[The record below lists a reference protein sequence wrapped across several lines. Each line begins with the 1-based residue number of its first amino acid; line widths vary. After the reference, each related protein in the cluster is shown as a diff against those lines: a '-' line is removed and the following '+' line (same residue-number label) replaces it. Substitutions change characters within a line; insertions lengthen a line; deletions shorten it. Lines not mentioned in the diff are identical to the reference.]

1 VKSNE
6 VWDQIITTALN
17 EGMQISGGAVP
28 GAKLRQLINLIAAKH
43 GEQYPPPGEE
53 DKKFTE
59 FLNQFSSLL
68 IVLKRTGQDIL
79 IAPADKPQ
87 LLDLSQDA
95 STELREDIFEAF
107 TRISSHQK
115 PWYERGA
122 DRIIWAATE
131 ETLNSDKFAT
141 IPSASLEQELGDRK
155 AFASSPGIDP
165 EVKDNLLP
173 TLQEHSALW
182 AFSKAIKKYGLSR
195 RWHLFRFQEIVKRI
209 RHWCESQHVD
219 WHAEW
224 LRTRAEGAAKV
235 QIMKRAA
242 SIGGENHLFGKLIE
256 NLNDEELKR
265 VSLPLDI
272 VIKLLQK

>member
-6 VWDQIITTALN
+6 VWHQIITTALN

-28 GAKLRQLINLIAAKH
+28 GAKLRQLINRIAAKR
-43 GEQYPPPGEE
+43 GEQYPPRGDE

-79 IAPADKPQ
+79 VAPADKPQ
-87 LLDLSQDA
+87 LFDLSQDA

-107 TRISSHQK
+107 TRIPSHQS
-115 PWYERGA
+115 PWYERGT
-122 DRIIWAATE
+122 DLITWTAAE
-131 ETLNSDKFAT
+131 EALDSERFVK
-141 IPSASLEQELGDRK
+141 IPPASLDQELGDRK

-165 EVKDNLLP
+165 EVKENLLA
-173 TLQEHSALW
+173 TLKEHSALW
-182 AFSKAIKKYGLSR
+182 AFSKAVKKYGLSR

-209 RHWCESQHVD
+209 RYWCESQHVE

-224 LRTRAEGAAKV
+224 LRTREDSAAKI
-235 QIMKRAA
+235 QAMKRAA
-242 SIGGENHLFGKLIE
+242 SIGGEGHLFGKLIE
-256 NLNDEELKR
+256 NLNEEELKR

-272 VIKLLQK
+272 VLKLLQK